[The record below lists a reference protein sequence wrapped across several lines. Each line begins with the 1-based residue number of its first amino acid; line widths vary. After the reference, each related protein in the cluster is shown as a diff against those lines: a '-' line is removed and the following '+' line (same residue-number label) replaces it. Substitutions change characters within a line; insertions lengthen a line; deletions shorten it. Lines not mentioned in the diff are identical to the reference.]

1 MAGTMIQITLT
12 QEAVRRALANVQSA
26 AINMRPVFKDIGE
39 HLTNTTIRR
48 FDEGRGPD
56 GEKWALNS
64 VLSTLNYKEGD
75 RPLIGE
81 TGLLSTE
88 IQYEADNDGVMVGS
102 NKVQAAM
109 MQFGGKKSEF
119 PHLWGD
125 IPARPFI
132 GLSIEDEQEVLA
144 LCLDHLARTS
154 LL

>member
-1 MAGTMIQITLT
+1 MIQITISSEQVT
-12 QEAVRRALANVQSA
+12 QALARVQA
-26 AINMRPVFKDIGE
+26 AALNMRPVFKDIGE
-39 HLTNTTIRR
+39 HLTNTTRRR
-48 FDEGRGPD
+48 FEEGRGPD

-88 IQYEADNDGVMVGS
+88 IQYEADHDGVMVGS

-109 MQFGGKKSEF
+109 MQFGGKKSDF

-144 LCLDHLARTS
+144 LCLDHLTRAA

>member
-1 MAGTMIQITLT
+1 MIQITLT
-12 QEAVRRALANVQSA
+12 EAAVRRALANVQSA

-64 VLSTLNYKEGD
+64 ILSTLNYKEGD

-81 TGLLSTE
+81 THSLSNE
-88 IQYEADNDGVMVGS
+88 IHYEADSAGVMVGS
-102 NKVQAAM
+102 SKVQAAM

-125 IPARPFI
+125 IPARPFL
-132 GLSIEDEQEVLA
+132 GVSSEDEREILD
-144 LCLDHLARTS
+144 LSLDHLTRAALR
-154 LL
+154 